1 MTRRKIIAA
10 AVALCALA
18 TVAVVGAMGAGG
30 SHSSARGAEMAY
42 RPSLPTRLVKGHIA
56 DVLTHGR
63 EGNRGAKAGDP
74 DAGLDP
80 AAQAYADQAYPFAG
94 IGIAQTRAASSAA
107 GKVHGHAPKHGGAW
121 EELGPFTNDVATL
134 ATQTFNRP
142 TQWSGRVTALAVDP
156 GCADKGGKHCTLYV
170 AAAGGGIW
178 RTDDAL
184 NPNPHWSPVSGD
196 IPSTAIGSLL
206 VDPTDQRGRTLYAGT
221 GEESGSSD
229 SEAGL
234 GLYKSTDGGDHWAL
248 VPGSTAVSNNRSI
261 GAISVDPAN
270 PGHIFIG
277 TDVARH
283 GASSVNGGRMTPPNA
298 PKVALYESTNGGATF
313 HEVLSRPSDTPDP
326 ATPSGLD
333 FFRGGVTDVQYDPT
347 HSGTLYAAV
356 TDYGLFRSANNG
368 ATWTQIFTGQ
378 PDPEGFG
385 IRYEFAPATLASGK
399 TRVYLGEGL
408 NEFTDPVT
416 DNPNPDSA
424 SRLLRTD
431 DATGTATFTNLSSS
445 DPSSPGFG
453 SFDFCQAQCSYDM
466 FVASPPG
473 HPNTVWLGG
482 SMQYGELSLYAGPDM
497 SDGRAVVRSTDG
509 GVNWNDMT
517 GDNRTNFEDQH
528 PDQHAIAFVP
538 GNPDIAF
545 VGSDGGM
552 IRTDGKF
559 GNASAQCDSR
569 DLDGTDLANCHAW
582 LSQVPNRLITM
593 NAGLRTLQFES
604 VSANPNNP
612 LNDLLGGTQDNA
624 TEAFT
629 GSPSWDTIVTGDG
642 GASGIDVANSKL
654 RYHTYFGPQGDVN
667 FHGNNPG
674 TWDWY
679 MDPLIFSGEGASF
692 YVPFQADPRVGGTAY
707 VGLNSVWRTQ
717 DGGGDPN
724 FLDNHCFTN
733 GGPKGDL
740 IFTGACGDWMSLG
753 KPLDSPDFGADRG
766 AGDDGNN
773 YVAQTT
779 RAPSN
784 AGTLWAATRL
794 GRVFITQNANATG
807 HVTDYPDPFGA
818 GVTLHN
824 ENDVVWTRIDD
835 GQSAHPVTPQRFP
848 SGISVDANDPNHAIV
863 SYSGYDAY
871 AVAAG
876 TPTGHVFDVHYNP
889 ATHSATWTNIS
900 YDLGDQPITNV
911 QLDSATGDL
920 YVGTDFGVWELAHGT
935 TSYAP
940 ASGGL
945 PTVAVYGLTLAGG
958 KKAGDRV
965 LYAATH
971 GRGVWRLQLPDVKG
985 PKH

>member
-1 MTRRKIIAA
+1 MRRSGIVAA
-10 AVALCALA
+10 VVALCALS
-18 TVAVVGAMGAGG
+18 TVAVVGAVGAGS
-30 SHSSARGAEMAY
+30 SHRSARGAELAY

-56 DVLTHGR
+56 DVLMRGR
-63 EGNRGAKAGDP
+63 EGNRGSKAGDA

-107 GKVHGHAPKHGGAW
+107 GRVRGHGPKHGGAW
-121 EELGPFTNDVATL
+121 QELGPFTNDVATL
-134 ATQTFNRP
+134 GTQTFNRP
-142 TQWSGRVTALAVDP
+142 TQWSGRVTALAVAP
-156 GCADKGGKHCTLYV
+156 SCADKGPRCTLYV

-184 NPNPHWSPVSGD
+184 AKAPHWTPVSGD

-206 VDPTDQRGRTLYAGT
+206 IDRTDQRGRTIYAGT

-234 GLYKSTDGGDHWAL
+234 GLYRSTDGGDHWSL
-248 VPGSTAVSNNRSI
+248 VPGSPAVASNRSI
-261 GAISVDPAN
+261 GAISVDPSN
-270 PGHIFIG
+270 PRHIFIG

-298 PKVALYESTNGGATF
+298 PKVALYESTDGGATF

-326 ATPSGLD
+326 ASPNGSD

-347 HSGTLYAAV
+347 HASTLYATV
-356 TDYGLFRSANNG
+356 TDYGLFRSSDNG
-368 ATWTQIFTGQ
+368 TTWTQIFTGQ

-385 IRYEFAPATLASGK
+385 IRYEMAPTTLANGK
-399 TRVYLGEGL
+399 TRIYLAEGL
-408 NEFTDPVT
+408 NELTDPVT
-416 DNPNPDSA
+416 DNPNPNSA

-431 DATGTATFTNLSSS
+431 DATGAATFTNLSSS

-453 SFDFCQAQCSYDM
+453 SFDFCEAQCSYDM

-482 SMQYGELSLYAGPDM
+482 SMQYGELDLYSGPDR

-509 GVNWNDMT
+509 GVSWNDMT
-517 GDNRTNFEDQH
+517 GDNRVDFEDMH
-528 PDQHAIAFVP
+528 PDEHAIGFVP
-538 GNPDIAF
+538 GDADIAF

-552 IRTDGKF
+552 IRTDGTF
-559 GNASAQCDSR
+559 GDASAQCDSR
-569 DLDGTDLANCHAW
+569 DLTGTDLTNCKAW
-582 LSQVPNRLITM
+582 LSQVPNRLVTM

-604 VSANPNNP
+604 VSVDPNNP
-612 LNDLLGGTQDNA
+612 LSDLLGGTQDNA

-629 GSPSWDTIVTGDG
+629 GSPNWDTIVTGDG
-642 GASGIDVANSKL
+642 GNSGIDAANPKL
-654 RYHTYFGPQGDVN
+654 RYHTYYGPQGDVN
-667 FHGNNPG
+667 FHGNNPA

-717 DGGGDPN
+717 DGGGDPS
-724 FLDNHCFTN
+724 FLDNHCFTD

-740 IFTGACGDWMSLG
+740 LFTGACGDWMSLG

-766 AGDDGNN
+766 AGDDAGN

-784 AGTLWAATRL
+784 SGTLWAATRV
-794 GRVFITQNANATG
+794 GRVFITQNADATG
-807 HVTDYPDPFGA
+807 HVTDYTDPFGL

-824 ENDVVWTRIDD
+824 ESDVQWTRIDD
-835 GQSAHPVTPQRFP
+835 GQSAHPVSPQRFP

-863 SYSGYDAY
+863 TYSGYDVY

-876 TPTGHVFDVHYNP
+876 TPTGHVFDVRYHP
-889 ATHSATWTNIS
+889 ATHTATWTNIS

-911 QLDSATGDL
+911 QLDQATGDI
-920 YVGTDFGVWELAHGT
+920 YVGTDFGVWELANGA
-935 TSYAP
+935 TSWAP
-940 ASGGL
+940 ASDGL

-958 KKAGDRV
+958 KKPGDRV

-971 GRGVWRLQLPDVKG
+971 GRGVWRLGLPDVKG